1 MISGREIGRPEEI
14 NGESN
19 GSGET
24 EGSQWL
30 IGWLVLRVPS
40 GGLVVARLTAQ
51 VAVMPRSSDRV
62 ARSHGVAGGVR
73 DRAAVGSTGVG
84 VVAATADRIR

>member
-1 MISGREIGRPEEI
+1 MVDR
-14 NGESN
+14 
-19 GSGET
+19 
-24 EGSQWL
+24 
-30 IGWLVLRVPS
+30 LVLRVAS
-40 GGLVVARLTAQ
+40 GAGGGSARTAQ

-73 DRAAVGSTGVG
+73 DRAAAGSSTGVVVG